1 MFSIEERR
9 LWGDLITALQYLKG
23 DYMQEGNKLFA
34 QIDNNRGRRS
44 DPQLKEGRFSL
55 DIRGKFFTERVV
67 RCWNSLPREAADA
80 QTLEVLKI
88 RLDRALGNLT

>member
-1 MFSIEERR
+1 LFSIEERR

-67 RCWNSLPREAADA
+67 RCW
-80 QTLEVLKI
+80 I
-88 RLDRALGNLT
+88 RLMILNLVIPYVPSNPSQSMIP